1 MITASPPSVFTLPMI
16 KSRSLTGLA
25 GASNLYHE
33 TRSPLPPPTQFPASR
48 YSSSG
53 FGNPLPPCPPSPFSS
68 TRSINSAPLSATTSL
83 RTPLLT
89 LSILTVLLW
98 SITLNY
104 LLTYSNIQER
114 VVSVAGLHP
123 AAGGVDYRKRFMKN
137 RVFTTQRGGVSSYS
151 STTYSPR
158 SIKVDYDEDVDVSD
172 LTLTALG
179 CEFSTLLTSDT
190 PLPINEFLTTLTKF
204 GRYRLHHQV
213 PPNFKAYNVGMILG
227 EKDVLNNVRKIRS
240 ASKSYEKYKGK
251 KAIHLWELIDA
262 EITAEVHN
270 GNKLSD
276 PSAGIGV
283 LWIWRQLKYQLE
295 IYENFLAGFNAKDSC
310 DKVRWRSGGA
320 SARSLTTR
328 VKSYDKRFI
337 LARSEAT

>member
-1 MITASPPSVFTLPMI
+1 
-16 KSRSLTGLA
+16 
-25 GASNLYHE
+25 
-33 TRSPLPPPTQFPASR
+33 
-48 YSSSG
+48 
-53 FGNPLPPCPPSPFSS
+53 
-68 TRSINSAPLSATTSL
+68 
-83 RTPLLT
+83 
-89 LSILTVLLW
+89 
-98 SITLNY
+98 
-104 LLTYSNIQER
+104 
-114 VVSVAGLHP
+114 
-123 AAGGVDYRKRFMKN
+123 
-137 RVFTTQRGGVSSYS
+137 
-151 STTYSPR
+151 
-158 SIKVDYDEDVDVSD
+158 
-172 LTLTALG
+172 
-179 CEFSTLLTSDT
+179 
-190 PLPINEFLTTLTKF
+190 
-204 GRYRLHHQV
+204 
-213 PPNFKAYNVGMILG
+213 MILG

-328 VKSYDKRFI
+328 TKSYDKRFI